1 MLSEIKRDNYSM
13 IIGTGIDIVNLK
25 RFYDMDSDRLDRLAK
40 RILTDD
46 ELVEFRQLDKVK
58 QPLHLAKMWSI
69 KESIGKAF
77 GTGISNDTVWKN
89 MQIFKNAL
97 GQPQVQ
103 FLGALARKNVICHIS
118 VSHDGDYLVSNAV
131 LDYVH

>member
-1 MLSEIKRDNYSM
+1 M
-13 IIGTGIDIVNLK
+13 IIGTGIDIVNLNL
-25 RFYDMDSDRLDRLAK
+25 FYDMDSDRLDRLAK

-46 ELVEFRQLDKVK
+46 ELIEFRQLDKVK
-58 QPLHLAKMWSI
+58 QTLHLAKMWSI

-77 GTGISNDTVWKN
+77 GTGISNDSVWKN

-103 FLGALARKNVICHIS
+103 FRGALARKTVICHIS

-131 LDYVH
+131 LDHVH

>member
-1 MLSEIKRDNYSM
+1 M
-13 IIGTGIDIVNLK
+13 IIGTGIDIVDLR
-25 RFYDMDSDRLDRLAK
+25 RFHNMESNRLNRLAK

-46 ELVEFRQLDKVK
+46 ELVEFQQLTEVK
-58 QPLHLAKMWSI
+58 QPVHLAKIWSI

-77 GTGISNDTVWKN
+77 GTGISDDTVWKN
-89 MQIFKNAL
+89 MQIYKNSL

-103 FLGALARKNVICHIS
+103 FRGALARKTVTCHVS

-131 LDYVH
+131 LDHVH

>member
-1 MLSEIKRDNYSM
+1 M

-46 ELVEFRQLDKVK
+46 ELIEFRQLDKVK
-58 QPLHLAKMWSI
+58 QTLHLAKMWSI

-77 GTGISNDTVWKN
+77 GTGISNDSVWKN

-103 FLGALARKNVICHIS
+103 FRGALARKTVICHIS

-131 LDYVH
+131 LDHVH

>member
-1 MLSEIKRDNYSM
+1 M

-25 RFYDMDSDRLDRLAK
+25 RFFDMDEERLNLLAK

-46 ELVEFRQLDKVK
+46 ELVEFQQLLEIKRPV
-58 QPLHLAKMWSI
+58 HLAKIWSI

-77 GTGISNDTVWKN
+77 GTGISNDSVWKN

-103 FLGALARKNVICHIS
+103 FRGALARKTVICHIS

-131 LDYVH
+131 LDHVH

>member
-1 MLSEIKRDNYSM
+1 M

-25 RFYDMDSDRLDRLAK
+25 RFFDMDEERLNLLAK

-46 ELVEFRQLDKVK
+46 ELVEFQQLIEVK
-58 QPLHLAKMWSI
+58 QPLHLAKIWSI

-77 GTGISNDTVWKN
+77 GTGISEDSVWKN
-89 MQIFKNAL
+89 MQIFKNSL

-103 FLGALARKNVICHIS
+103 FRGALARKSVICHVS

-131 LDYVH
+131 LDHVH

>member
-1 MLSEIKRDNYSM
+1 MS
-13 IIGTGIDIVNLK
+13 T
-25 RFYDMDSDRLDRLAK
+25 DRLNRLAK

-46 ELVEFRQLDKVK
+46 EFVEFQQLDEVK
-58 QPLHLAKMWSI
+58 NPVYLAKIWSI

-77 GTGISNDTVWKN
+77 GTGISDYAVWKN
-89 MQIFKNAL
+89 MQIYKNAL

-103 FLGALARKNVICHIS
+103 FLGALAIKTVTCHVS

-131 LDYVH
+131 LDHVY

>member
-1 MLSEIKRDNYSM
+1 M

-25 RFYDMDSDRLDRLAK
+25 RFYDMDQERLNLLAK
-40 RILTDD
+40 RILTDN
-46 ELVEFRQLDKVK
+46 ELVEFQQLIEIKRPV
-58 QPLHLAKMWSI
+58 HLAKMWSI

-77 GTGISNDTVWKN
+77 GTGISNDSVWKN
-89 MQIFKNAL
+89 MYIFKNAL
-97 GQPQVQ
+97 GQPQAQ

>member
-1 MLSEIKRDNYSM
+1 M

-25 RFYDMDSDRLDRLAK
+25 RFFDMDEERLNLLAK

-46 ELVEFRQLDKVK
+46 ELVEFQQLIEVK
-58 QPLHLAKMWSI
+58 QPLHLAKIWSI

-77 GTGISNDTVWKN
+77 GTGISNDSVWKN

-103 FLGALARKNVICHIS
+103 FRGALARKSVICHVS

-131 LDYVH
+131 LDHVH

>member
-1 MLSEIKRDNYSM
+1 M

-25 RFYDMDSDRLDRLAK
+25 RFYDMDEERLNLFAK

-46 ELVEFRQLDKVK
+46 ELVEFQQLLEIKRPV
-58 QPLHLAKMWSI
+58 HLAKIWSI

-77 GTGISNDTVWKN
+77 GTGISNDSVWKN

-103 FLGALARKNVICHIS
+103 FRGALARKTVICHIS

-131 LDYVH
+131 LDHVH

>member
-1 MLSEIKRDNYSM
+1 
-13 IIGTGIDIVNLK
+13 
-25 RFYDMDSDRLDRLAK
+25 MDSDRLNRLAK

-46 ELVEFRQLDKVK
+46 ELVEFRQLDEVK
-58 QPLHLAKMWSI
+58 HPVHLAKTWSI

-77 GTGISNDTVWKN
+77 GTGISNDSVWKN
-89 MQIFKNAL
+89 MRIYKNAL

-103 FLGALARKNVICHIS
+103 FLGALARKTIICHIS

-131 LDYVH
+131 LDHVH

>member
-1 MLSEIKRDNYSM
+1 M

-25 RFYDMDSDRLDRLAK
+25 RFFDMDEERLNLLAK

-46 ELVEFRQLDKVK
+46 ELVEFQQLIEVK
-58 QPLHLAKMWSI
+58 QPLHLAKIWSI

-77 GTGISNDTVWKN
+77 GTGISDDSVWKN
-89 MQIFKNAL
+89 MQIFKNSL

-103 FLGALARKNVICHIS
+103 FRGALARKSVICHVS

-131 LDYVH
+131 LDHVH

>member
-1 MLSEIKRDNYSM
+1 
-13 IIGTGIDIVNLK
+13 
-25 RFYDMDSDRLDRLAK
+25 MDSDRLDRLAK

-46 ELVEFRQLDKVK
+46 ELIEFRQLDKVK
-58 QPLHLAKMWSI
+58 QTLHLAKMWSI

-77 GTGISNDTVWKN
+77 GTGISNDSVWKN
-89 MQIFKNAL
+89 MYIFKNAL

>member
-1 MLSEIKRDNYSM
+1 M

-25 RFYDMDSDRLDRLAK
+25 RFFDMDEERLNLLAK
-40 RILTDD
+40 RILTDN
-46 ELVEFRQLDKVK
+46 ELIEFQQLIEVK
-58 QPLHLAKMWSI
+58 QPLHLAKIWSI

-77 GTGISNDTVWKN
+77 GTGISEDSVWKN
-89 MQIFKNAL
+89 MQIFKNSL

-103 FLGALARKNVICHIS
+103 FRGALARKSVICHIS

-131 LDYVH
+131 LDHVH

>member
-1 MLSEIKRDNYSM
+1 MLSEIKQDNYSM
-13 IIGTGIDIVNLK
+13 IIGTGIDIVDIR
-25 RFYDMDSDRLDRLAK
+25 RFHNMDSNRLNLLAK

-46 ELVEFRQLDKVK
+46 ELVEFQQLIEVK
-58 QPLHLAKMWSI
+58 QPLHLAKIWSI

-77 GTGISNDTVWKN
+77 GTGISEDSVWKN
-89 MQIFKNAL
+89 MQIFKNSL

-103 FLGALARKNVICHIS
+103 FRGALARKSVTCHVS

-131 LDYVH
+131 LDHVH

>member
-1 MLSEIKRDNYSM
+1 M
-13 IIGTGIDIVNLK
+13 IIGTGIDIVDLR
-25 RFYDMDSDRLDRLAK
+25 RFHDMDSDRLNRLAK

-46 ELVEFRQLDKVK
+46 ELVEFQQLIEIKRPV
-58 QPLHLAKMWSI
+58 HLAKIWSI

-77 GTGISNDTVWKN
+77 GTGISNDSVWKN
-89 MQIFKNAL
+89 MQIYKNSL

-103 FLGALARKNVICHIS
+103 FLGALARKTVICHVS

-131 LDYVH
+131 LDHVH

>member
-1 MLSEIKRDNYSM
+1 M

-25 RFYDMDSDRLDRLAK
+25 RFFDMDEERLNLLAK

-46 ELVEFRQLDKVK
+46 ELVGFQQIDKVK

-89 MQIFKNAL
+89 MQILKNQL

-103 FLGALARKNVICHIS
+103 FRGALARKSVICHVS

-131 LDYVH
+131 LDHVH

>member
-1 MLSEIKRDNYSM
+1 M

-25 RFYDMDSDRLDRLAK
+25 RFFDMDEERLNLLAK

-46 ELVEFRQLDKVK
+46 ELVEFQQLLEIKRPV
-58 QPLHLAKMWSI
+58 HLAKIWSI

-77 GTGISNDTVWKN
+77 GTGISNDSVWKN

-131 LDYVH
+131 LDHVH

>member
-1 MLSEIKRDNYSM
+1 M

-25 RFYDMDSDRLDRLAK
+25 RFYDMDQERLNLLAK
-40 RILTDD
+40 RILTDN
-46 ELVEFRQLDKVK
+46 ELVEFQQLIEIKRPV
-58 QPLHLAKMWSI
+58 HLAKMWSI

-77 GTGISNDTVWKN
+77 GTGITNDSVWKN
-89 MQIFKNAL
+89 MYIFKNAL
-97 GQPQVQ
+97 GQPQAQ

>member
-1 MLSEIKRDNYSM
+1 MLGEIKRDNYSM

-25 RFYDMDSDRLDRLAK
+25 RFYDMDEERLNLLAK
-40 RILTDD
+40 RILTDN
-46 ELVEFRQLDKVK
+46 ELVEFQQLIEIKRPV
-58 QPLHLAKMWSI
+58 HLAKMWSI

-77 GTGISNDTVWKN
+77 GTGISNDSVWKN
-89 MQIFKNAL
+89 MYIFKNAL

>member
-1 MLSEIKRDNYSM
+1 M

-25 RFYDMDSDRLDRLAK
+25 RFYDMDEERLNLLAM

-46 ELVEFRQLDKVK
+46 ELVGFQQIDKVK

-77 GTGISNDTVWKN
+77 GTGISNDSVWKN
-89 MQIFKNAL
+89 MQILKNEL

-103 FLGALARKNVICHIS
+103 FRGALARKNVICHVS

-131 LDYVH
+131 LDHVY

>member
-1 MLSEIKRDNYSM
+1 M

-46 ELVEFRQLDKVK
+46 ELIEFRQLDKVK
-58 QPLHLAKMWSI
+58 QTLHLAKMWSI

-77 GTGISNDTVWKN
+77 GTGISNDSVWKN

-103 FLGALARKNVICHIS
+103 FRGALARKTVICHIS

-131 LDYVH
+131 LDYVY

>member
-1 MLSEIKRDNYSM
+1 M
-13 IIGTGIDIVNLK
+13 IIGTGIDIVDLR
-25 RFYDMDSDRLDRLAK
+25 RFYSMNTDRLNRLAK
-40 RILTDD
+40 RILTDN
-46 ELVEFRQLDKVK
+46 EFVEFQQLTEVK
-58 QPLHLAKMWSI
+58 KSVHLAKLWSI

-89 MQIFKNAL
+89 IQIYKNSL

-103 FLGALARKNVICHIS
+103 FLGALARKTVICHIS

-131 LDYVH
+131 LDHVH

>member
-1 MLSEIKRDNYSM
+1 MLSKTKRDNYSM

-25 RFYDMDSDRLDRLAK
+25 RFYDMDEERLNLLAK

-46 ELVEFRQLDKVK
+46 EFVEFRQLDEVK
-58 QPLHLAKMWSI
+58 HPVYLAKIWSI

-89 MQIFKNAL
+89 MQIFKNSL

-103 FLGALARKNVICHIS
+103 FRGALARKSVICHVS

-131 LDYVH
+131 LDHVH

>member
-1 MLSEIKRDNYSM
+1 M

-25 RFYDMDSDRLDRLAK
+25 RFYDMDEERLNLLAK
-40 RILTDD
+40 RILTDN
-46 ELVEFRQLDKVK
+46 EFIEFQQLLEIKRPV
-58 QPLHLAKMWSI
+58 HLAKMWSI

-89 MQIFKNAL
+89 MQVYKNSL

-103 FLGALARKNVICHIS
+103 FLGALARKTVICHIS

>member
-1 MLSEIKRDNYSM
+1 MLGEIKRDNYSM

-25 RFYDMDSDRLDRLAK
+25 RFYDMDEERLNLLAK

-46 ELVEFRQLDKVK
+46 ELVEFQQLLEIKRPV
-58 QPLHLAKMWSI
+58 HLAKIWSI

-77 GTGISNDTVWKN
+77 GTGISNDSVWKN

-103 FLGALARKNVICHIS
+103 FRGALARKTVICHIS

-131 LDYVH
+131 LDHVH

>member
-1 MLSEIKRDNYSM
+1 MDQERL
-13 IIGTGIDIVNLK
+13 NL
-25 RFYDMDSDRLDRLAK
+25 LAK
-40 RILTDD
+40 RILTDN
-46 ELVEFRQLDKVK
+46 ELVEFQQLIEIKRPV
-58 QPLHLAKMWSI
+58 HLAKMWSI

-77 GTGISNDTVWKN
+77 GTGITNDSVWKN
-89 MQIFKNAL
+89 MYIFKNAL
-97 GQPQVQ
+97 GQPQAQ

>member
-1 MLSEIKRDNYSM
+1 M
-13 IIGTGIDIVNLK
+13 IIGTGIDIVDLR
-25 RFYDMDSDRLDRLAK
+25 RFHDMDSDRLNRLAK

-46 ELVEFRQLDKVK
+46 ELVEFRQLDEVK
-58 QPLHLAKMWSI
+58 HPVHLAKMWSI

-77 GTGISNDTVWKN
+77 GTGISNDSVWKN
-89 MQIFKNAL
+89 MQIYKNSL

-103 FLGALARKNVICHIS
+103 FLGALARKSVICHVS

-131 LDYVH
+131 LDHVH

>member
-1 MLSEIKRDNYSM
+1 M

-25 RFYDMDSDRLDRLAK
+25 RFYDMGDERLNLLAK
-40 RILTDD
+40 RILTDN
-46 ELVEFRQLDKVK
+46 ELIEFQQLLEIKRPV
-58 QPLHLAKMWSI
+58 HLAKMWSI

-77 GTGISNDTVWKN
+77 GTGISNDSVWKN
-89 MQIFKNAL
+89 MYIFKNAL

>member
-1 MLSEIKRDNYSM
+1 M
-13 IIGTGIDIVNLK
+13 IIGTGIDIVDIR
-25 RFYDMDSDRLDRLAK
+25 RFHDMDSNRLDLLAK

-46 ELVEFRQLDKVK
+46 ELVEFQQLIEVN
-58 QPLHLAKMWSI
+58 QPLHLDKIWSI

-77 GTGISNDTVWKN
+77 GTGISNDAVWKN
-89 MQIFKNAL
+89 MQIYKNVL

-103 FLGALARKNVICHIS
+103 FLGALARKTVTCHVS

-131 LDYVH
+131 LDHVH

>member
-1 MLSEIKRDNYSM
+1 M

-25 RFYDMDSDRLDRLAK
+25 RFYDMDEERLNLLAK

-46 ELVEFRQLDKVK
+46 ELVEFQQLLEIKRPV
-58 QPLHLAKMWSI
+58 HLAKIWSI

-77 GTGISNDTVWKN
+77 GTGISNDSVWKN

-103 FLGALARKNVICHIS
+103 FRGALARKTVICHIS

-131 LDYVH
+131 LDHVH